1 MHNLRVGSVQ
11 ISPGRDFPTTGRPVA
26 WGWGVGFG
34 NIIREERNKAELTQR
49 ELATALGCT
58 DGYVAHLEKELKVPS
73 IAMTMALIEV
83 LRFNEARRTEFLGAV
98 ESARVDRAGERIR
111 TRGAMVRDAL
121 RSKQA
126 STGGVEESLD
136 PENIARDLARNPKLR
151 QAYLDLKTALANRDM
166 RDAVVKA
173 LRAFANSAKAS

>member
-1 MHNLRVGSVQ
+1 MHNLLVGSVQ
-11 ISPGRDFPTTGRPVA
+11 ISLGRDSQTTNRPVA
-26 WGWGVGFG
+26 GGWGVGFG
-34 NIIREERNKAELTQR
+34 NIIREERNGAQYTQR

-58 DGYVAHLEKELKVPS
+58 DGYVAHLEKELKIPS

-83 LRFNEARRTEFLGAV
+83 LRFNEERRTEFLGAV
-98 ESARVDRAGERIR
+98 EAARVDRAGERIR

-121 RSKQA
+121 RSQQG
-126 STGGVEESLD
+126 SSGGADDSLD
-136 PENIARDLARNPKLR
+136 PESIAQDLARNPKLR

-166 RDAVVKA
+166 RDTVVKA